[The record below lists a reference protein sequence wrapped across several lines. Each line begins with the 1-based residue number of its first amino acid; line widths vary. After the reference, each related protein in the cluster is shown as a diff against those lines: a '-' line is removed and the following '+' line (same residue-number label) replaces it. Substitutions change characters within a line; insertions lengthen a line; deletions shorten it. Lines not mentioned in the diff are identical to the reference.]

1 MRSFL
6 FSSLLL
12 FLLIP
17 TCCLSQAEKRYAL
30 VIGNGDYP
38 KDIGVLLNPV
48 NDATAMAAEL
58 QRASFEVQLVTNATY
73 MQLREAVRT
82 FHEKLSASPKGNAVG
97 LFYYAGHGVQYQD
110 ENYMVPLDAK
120 VQYEDDIVRMCFPVQ
135 RMVLANMERANPRMN
150 IIILDACRNNPFPAT
165 TRSLGANTGLGEIK
179 KAFGS
184 FVAYATAP
192 GSVASDGTGKN
203 GLYTQE
209 LLKAIQIKGLLIE
222 QVFKEVRRN
231 VLKLSGEKQYTWD
244 SSNIIGDFYF
254 YPPAVASPPL
264 VTATPVNTSAAEV
277 TAKVEQKSPPA
288 YEAATNSKPA
298 ATRKIISEEA
308 LSAALADLTR
318 ASIPFKTR
326 QVGQKSILATFVVP
340 YATTFIMIGNQI
352 DEQLTAE
359 RLLERL
365 ITLPEST
372 IKVVAMET
380 SESGKIIE
388 LSIEIEE

>member
-1 MRSFL
+1 MRS
-6 FSSLLL
+6 LLYL
-12 FLLIP
+12 FLYAFLLVPFVCIA
-17 TCCLSQAEKRYAL
+17 QDEKRYAL
-30 VIGNGDYP
+30 VIGNSDYP
-38 KDIGVLLNPV
+38 KEIGVLLNPV
-48 NDATAMAAEL
+48 NDATAMAEEL
-58 QRASFEVQLVTNATY
+58 RRASFDVELVTNATY
-73 MQLREAVRT
+73 MQLREAVRS
-82 FHEKLSASPKGNAVG
+82 FHEKLSAGPKSNTVG

-110 ENYMVPLDAK
+110 ENYLVPMDAK

-165 TRSLGANTGLGEIK
+165 TRSLGTNSGLGEIK

-254 YPPAVASPPL
+254 YPPSAITPPASGSSTVSTPP
-264 VTATPVNTSAAEV
+264 AGI
-277 TAKVEQKSPPA
+277 TAKVEQKNPA
-288 YEAATNSKPA
+288 GYEATTNPKP
-298 ATRKIISEEA
+298 TSRKIITEDA
-308 LSAALADLTR
+308 LSQALTGLTK
-318 ASIPFKTR
+318 SSVPFKTR
-326 QVGQKSILATFVVP
+326 QVSQKSILATFVVP
-340 YATTFIMIGNQI
+340 YATTYIMIGSQI
-352 DEQLTAE
+352 DERLTAE
-359 RLLERL
+359 KLLERL
-365 ITLPEST
+365 ITLPDST

>member
-1 MRSFL
+1 MRFV
-6 FSSLLL
+6 FTCAVFVSSLLQVAYAQNEL
-12 FLLIP
+12 
-17 TCCLSQAEKRYAL
+17 RYAL

-38 KDIGVLLNPV
+38 KEIGQLLNPV

-58 QRASFEVQLVTNATY
+58 RKANFEVQLVINATY
-73 MQLREAVRT
+73 MQLREAVRG
-82 FHEKLSASPKGNAVG
+82 FREKLSAGPRENTVG

-110 ENYMVPLDAK
+110 ENYLVPLDAK

-135 RMVLANMERANPRMN
+135 RMVLSNMERANSRMN

-165 TRSLGANTGLGEIK
+165 TRSLGAGLGEIK
-179 KAFGS
+179 KAYGS

-209 LLKAIQIKGLLIE
+209 LLKAMQIPGLLIE

-254 YPPAVASPPL
+254 NPPQATPAAP
-264 VTATPVNTSAAEV
+264 VTAATTSIPDKKPDAARPVV
-277 TAKVEQKSPPA
+277 K
-288 YEAATNSKPA
+288 
-298 ATRKIISEEA
+298 KIISEEA
-308 LSAALADLTR
+308 LAKALTGLTNSSV
-318 ASIPFKTR
+318 AFKTR
-326 QVGQKSILATFVVP
+326 QAEQQRVLSYFVVP
-340 YATTFIMIGNQI
+340 YATTNIMIGGRI
-352 DEQLTAE
+352 DERLTASKVLD
-359 RLLERL
+359 RLV
-365 ITLPEST
+365 TLPDSI

-388 LSIEIEE
+388 LSIEFEE

>member
-1 MRSFL
+1 MRFVFTCAVFL
-6 FSSLLL
+6 SCLL
-12 FLLIP
+12 
-17 TCCLSQAEKRYAL
+17 QAAYAQNELRYAL

-38 KDIGVLLNPV
+38 KEIGQLLNPV
-48 NDATAMAAEL
+48 NDATAMATEL
-58 QRASFEVQLVTNATY
+58 RKANFEVQLVINATY
-73 MQLREAVRT
+73 MQLREAVRE
-82 FHEKLSASPKGNAVG
+82 FHEKLSAGPRENTVG

-110 ENYMVPLDAK
+110 ENYLVPLDAK

-135 RMVLANMERANPRMN
+135 RMVLSNMERANSRMN

-165 TRSLGANTGLGEIK
+165 TRSLGAGLGEIK
-179 KAFGS
+179 KAYGS

-209 LLKAIQIKGLLIE
+209 LLKAMQIPGLLIE

-254 YPPAVASPPL
+254 NPPQAIPVT
-264 VTATPVNTSAAEV
+264 TATTSIPDKKPDAARPVF
-277 TAKVEQKSPPA
+277 K
-288 YEAATNSKPA
+288 
-298 ATRKIISEEA
+298 KIISEEA
-308 LSAALADLTR
+308 LAKALTGLTNSSV
-318 ASIPFKTR
+318 AFKTR
-326 QVGQKSILATFVVP
+326 QAEQQRILSYFVVP
-340 YATTFIMIGNQI
+340 YATTNIMIGGRI
-352 DEQLTAE
+352 DERLTASKVLD
-359 RLLERL
+359 RLV
-365 ITLPEST
+365 TLPDSI

-388 LSIEIEE
+388 LSIEFVE

>member
-1 MRSFL
+1 MRFV
-6 FSSLLL
+6 FTCAVFVSSLLQVAYAQNEL
-12 FLLIP
+12 
-17 TCCLSQAEKRYAL
+17 RYAL

-38 KDIGVLLNPV
+38 KEIGQLLNPV

-58 QRASFEVQLVTNATY
+58 RKANFEVQLVINATY
-73 MQLREAVRT
+73 MQLREAVRE
-82 FHEKLSASPKGNAVG
+82 FHEKLSAGPRENTVG

-110 ENYMVPLDAK
+110 ENYLVPLDAK

-135 RMVLANMERANPRMN
+135 RMVLSNMERANSRMN

-165 TRSLGANTGLGEIK
+165 TRSLGAGLGEIK
-179 KAFGS
+179 KAYGS

-209 LLKAIQIKGLLIE
+209 LLKAMQIPGLLIE

-254 YPPAVASPPL
+254 NPL
-264 VTATPVNTSAAEV
+264 QATPEAPVTTATTSIPDKKPDAARPVV
-277 TAKVEQKSPPA
+277 K
-288 YEAATNSKPA
+288 
-298 ATRKIISEEA
+298 KIISEEA
-308 LSAALADLTR
+308 LAKALTGLTNSSV
-318 ASIPFKTR
+318 AFKTR
-326 QVGQKSILATFVVP
+326 QAGQQKILSYFVVP
-340 YATTFIMIGNQI
+340 YATTNIMIGGRI
-352 DEQLTAE
+352 DERLTASKVLD
-359 RLLERL
+359 RLV
-365 ITLPEST
+365 TLPDSI

-380 SESGKIIE
+380 SDSGKIIE
-388 LSIEIEE
+388 LSIEFEE

>member
-1 MRSFL
+1 MRL
-6 FSSLLL
+6 FSVSL
-12 FLLIP
+12 FLLFS
-17 TCCLSQAEKRYAL
+17 LAHASHAQNEKRYAL

-38 KDIGVLLNPV
+38 KEIGLLLNPV

-58 QRASFEVQLVTNATY
+58 RKANFDVQLVLNATY

-82 FHEKLSASPKGNAVG
+82 FHEKLSAGPKEEVVG

-110 ENYMVPLDAK
+110 ENYLVPLDAK

-135 RMVLANMERANPRMN
+135 RMVLSNMERASSRMN
-150 IIILDACRNNPFPAT
+150 IVILDACRNNPFPAT
-165 TRSLGANTGLGEIK
+165 SRSLGAGLGEIK
-179 KAFGS
+179 KAYGS

-209 LLKAIQIKGLLIE
+209 LLKAMQIPGLLIE

-254 YPPAVASPPL
+254 SPPQNTAPQTATVSAAKTETPAVATTTTEKKPEVSQ
-264 VTATPVNTSAAEV
+264 SAP
-277 TAKVEQKSPPA
+277 KK
-288 YEAATNSKPA
+288 N
-298 ATRKIISEEA
+298 ISEEQLSKA
-308 LSAALADLTR
+308 LTDLTNS
-318 ASIPFKTR
+318 SIAFKTR
-326 QVGQKSILATFVVP
+326 QSEQQRILSYFVVP
-340 YATTFIMIGNQI
+340 YATTNILIGERI
-352 DEQLTAE
+352 DERLTASKVLD
-359 RLLERL
+359 RLV
-365 ITLPEST
+365 TLPDSM
-372 IKVVAMET
+372 IKVKAMET

-388 LSIEIEE
+388 LSIEIE